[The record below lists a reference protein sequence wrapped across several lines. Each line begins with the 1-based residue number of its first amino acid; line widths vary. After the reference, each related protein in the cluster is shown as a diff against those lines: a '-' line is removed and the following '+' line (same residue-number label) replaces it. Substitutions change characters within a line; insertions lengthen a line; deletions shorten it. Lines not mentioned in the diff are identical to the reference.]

1 MATQELAHKHQHFH
15 DLVGNLEVSMSML
28 EYISTTAVNTGAPYM
43 GLLDAS
49 TKALE
54 KRIAEDKRRSL
65 LVLKKP
71 LQKRTPAAEIVKD
84 FKPMKSETLQ
94 AIKQIYAT
102 QEDME
107 LALDYLSNGG
117 RVAILPPNGSVNK
130 LVALPTGG
138 RRAVQVEIESQLAAN
153 ASKIQQLEALVN
165 EISTINPTGL

>member
-1 MATQELAHKHQHFH
+1 MATQELANKHQHFH
-15 DLVGNLEVSMSML
+15 DLVGNLEVSMRML
-28 EYISTTAVNTGAPYM
+28 DYISTTAINTGAPYM

-54 KRIAEDKRRSL
+54 KRIAEEKRQSL
-65 LVLKKP
+65 LVLKEP
-71 LQKRTPAAEIVKD
+71 LQKRTPTAKIVKD

-102 QEDME
+102 QEDLE

-117 RVAILPPNGSVNK
+117 RVAVLPPNGSVNEI
-130 LVALPTGG
+130 VALPSGG
-138 RRAVQVEIESQLAAN
+138 RRAVHVEIGSQLADY

-165 EISTINPTGL
+165 EISTTNPTGL